1 MEAEVGSAQDAGS
14 GRGLSGADR
23 DATALGRASP
33 LVLHVRVVSET
44 GGGPEKTILDS
55 PRYLRQFGYRS
66 KCAYMHPPGDGSLER
81 LAARARLAEAPLVSL
96 PDRGPWDWRVVAAL
110 VRRCRDEDVRIW
122 HGHDYKS
129 NALGLW
135 VRLFHPLRLVTTV
148 HGWVQ
153 RTWRTPLYYRIDRWS
168 LRHYDAVVCVS
179 EDLYAQCRAGG
190 VPGSRCHLIPNGVDA
205 AAFRRIRDRETA
217 RAAWNGSPTEFLLG
231 AAGRLSAEKGFDV
244 LIRAVAELVRR
255 EVPVSLWIAGEGKA
269 RPALERLI
277 RQLEL
282 GQRVRLLGHLSDL
295 KPFYQALD
303 VFVLSSMREGMP
315 NVVLEAMALE
325 VPVVATRVAGVPSL
339 ISHGE
344 NGLLVDIGSVDQ
356 LTSALQRAF
365 TEPESRA
372 VWGRAGRR
380 TVETSYSF
388 AGRMRRMVAVYQ
400 QLGVTGNGTG
410 E

>member
-1 MEAEVGSAQDAGS
+1 MEAEVASAQDAGS
-14 GRGLSGADR
+14 GRELSVADR
-23 DATALGRASP
+23 GATAIGSESP

-81 LAARARLAEAPLVSL
+81 LAARARLAEAPLVSI

-110 VRRCRDEDVRIW
+110 VRLCRDEDVRIW

-135 VRLFHPLRLVTTV
+135 VRRYHPLRLVTTV

-168 LRHYDAVVCVS
+168 LPHYNAVVCVS
-179 EDLYAQCRAGG
+179 EDLYAQCCAGG
-190 VPGSRCHLIPNGVDA
+190 VPRSRCHLIPNGVDA
-205 AAFRRIRDRETA
+205 AEFRRAQDRGTA
-217 RAAWNGSPTEFLLG
+217 RANWDGSATEFLLG

-244 LIRAVAELVRR
+244 LLRAVAELVRR
-255 EVPVSLWIAGEGKA
+255 DVPVSLWIAGEGAA

-277 RQLEL
+277 HQLGL
-282 GQRVRLLGHLSDL
+282 QQRVRLLGHLSDL

-303 VFVLSSMREGMP
+303 VFVLSSLREGLP

-339 ISHGE
+339 ISPAE

-365 TEPESRA
+365 SEPERRA
-372 VWGRAGRR
+372 VWGPAGRR

>member
-1 MEAEVGSAQDAGS
+1 MEAERARVQDAG
-14 GRGLSGADR
+14 GGPRLSDADR
-23 DATALGRASP
+23 DARMLGSGSP

-81 LAARARLAEAPLVSL
+81 IAARARVAEAPLVSI
-96 PDRGPWDWRVVAAL
+96 PDRGPWDWRVVAPL
-110 VRRCRDEDVRIW
+110 VRLCRDENVRIW

-135 VRLFHPLRLVTTV
+135 VRRFHPMRLVTTV

-179 EDLYAQCRAGG
+179 EDLYAQCCAGG

-205 AAFRRIRDRETA
+205 TAFRRKLDRETA
-217 RAAWNGSPTEFLLG
+217 RAEGNGSPGEFLLG

-255 EVPVSLWIAGEGKA
+255 EVPVSLWIAGEGAA
-269 RPALERLI
+269 RPALEQLI
-277 RQLEL
+277 HQLGL
-282 GQRVRLLGHLSDL
+282 QQRVRLLGHLSDL

-303 VFVLSSMREGMP
+303 VFVLSSLREGLP

-339 ISHGE
+339 ISPE
-344 NGLLVDIGSVDQ
+344 DNGLLVDSGSVDQ
-356 LTSALQRAF
+356 LTALIQRAY
-365 TEPESRA
+365 TEPKRRA
-372 VWGRAGRR
+372 GWGQAGRR

-400 QLGVTGNGTG
+400 QLGVRGSGV
-410 E
+410 EQ